1 VAGRAIVAR
10 LSIGVKL
17 VGSTAI
23 EPAKT
28 YRKSSLPSE
37 GPGLVDAV
45 DGGRLA
51 WLIRE
56 LMVMPATLVLF
67 GGEMALSRFWHGR
80 YRFGPAE
87 WLWRSLT
94 YRRREPLTIRPL
106 TPQPGR

>member
-1 VAGRAIVAR
+1 
-10 LSIGVKL
+10 
-17 VGSTAI
+17 
-23 EPAKT
+23 
-28 YRKSSLPSE
+28 
-37 GPGLVDAV
+37 
-45 DGGRLA
+45 
-51 WLIRE
+51 
-56 LMVMPATLVLF
+56 MVMPATLVLF